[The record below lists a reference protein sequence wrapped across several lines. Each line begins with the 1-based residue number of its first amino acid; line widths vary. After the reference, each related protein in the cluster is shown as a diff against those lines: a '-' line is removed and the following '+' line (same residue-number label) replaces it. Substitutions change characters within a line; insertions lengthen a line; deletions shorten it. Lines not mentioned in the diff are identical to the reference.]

1 VGTTISDPTGAE
13 LHGFLLANGVNG
25 RFTPIDFPGA
35 PSTAVFGI
43 NDRGQI
49 TGTYVN
55 PDAAPNGQR
64 SPMQM
69 PGTMSGL

>member
-1 VGTTISDPTGAE
+1 M
-13 LHGFLLANGVNG
+13 HGFLLVNGVNG

-35 PSTAVFGI
+35 PSTAVFGL

-55 PDAAPNGQR
+55 SAAAPDAQP
-64 SPMQM
+64 SPMRM
-69 PGTMSGL
+69 PMMTMMLTAE